1 MKPQITRTSNPD
13 LNPDFKISVIRG
25 FNSDPFP
32 GRPRILFIGLGENTH
47 THSWIDLLEGTH
59 FNVRLFSMPTG
70 SPPDNWSVRTYV
82 TCYHGPRVKTNIR
95 TPLYP
100 ANSIRRF
107 VKRQTARA
115 VGIAD
120 VHTLAGRWLAQILRE
135 WRPDIIHTLGIE
147 QGGEFFLNVRRQ
159 YGLEKIGK
167 WVLQTRGGS
176 DLALTH
182 LDPERRKQ
190 LVDILGAC
198 DQLISDNETNFLIAR
213 ELGVREEQ
221 LAPIAPVPG
230 TGGID
235 VESMRS
241 KWQGLTSSRRSIVWP
256 KAYDSAW
263 GKMLPTF
270 EALKMVWDKIQ
281 PCEIH
286 MLSMNAESNMWYWS
300 LPEEIRRSCRPRE
313 RVARAEVLELLPKA
327 RVMLAPT
334 LIDGIP
340 NSLYEAMACGA
351 FPILSPIETVLP
363 VVKNEQ
369 NVLFARNLYPNEIA
383 EALAR
388 AMTDDALVDAA
399 AQKNLEL
406 VSRTANRVLIRPRI
420 IEFYERLVRRP

>member
-1 MKPQITRTSNPD
+1 MNDRFGI
-13 LNPDFKISVIRG
+13 
-25 FNSDPFP
+25 DPFP

-47 THSWIDLLEGTH
+47 THSWIDLLEGVS

-70 SPPDNWSVRTYV
+70 SPPDEWPIPTYV
-82 TCYHGPRVKTNIR
+82 TSYHGPRVRSSIR

-100 ANSIRRF
+100 ANGLQRF

-115 VGIAD
+115 FGLPD
-120 VHTLAGRWLAQILRE
+120 PQSLAGRWLAKILRQ
-135 WRPDIIHTLGIE
+135 WRPHIIHTLGIE

-159 YGLEKIGK
+159 YGLEATGK

-190 LVDILGAC
+190 LVDILGSC
-198 DQLISDNETNFLIAR
+198 DQLISDNEQNFRIAR

-221 LAPIAPVPG
+221 LASIAPVPG

-235 VESMRS
+235 VEHLRQQ
-241 KWQGLTSSRRSIVWP
+241 WQGPTSSRRAIVWP

-270 EALKMVWDKIQ
+270 EALKMIWDRIQ

-286 MLSMNAESNMWYWS
+286 MLSMSPESRMWFWS
-300 LPEEIRRSCRPRE
+300 LPEAIRKSCRPRE
-313 RVARAEVLELLPKA
+313 RVARAEVLDLMPGA
-327 RVMLAPT
+327 RVMLAPA
-334 LIDGIP
+334 LIDGVP
-340 NSLYEAMACGA
+340 NSLYEAMASGA
-351 FPILSPIETVLP
+351 FPIVSPLETILP
-363 VVKNEQ
+363 VVKNEE

-383 EALAR
+383 AALER
-388 AMTDDALVDAA
+388 AMTDDALVDRA
-399 AQKNLEL
+399 AQQNLEL
-406 VSRTANRVLIRPRI
+406 VSRIASRDRIRPRV
-420 IEFYERLVRRP
+420 IEFYEKLAGSA

>member
-1 MKPQITRTSNPD
+1 MS
-13 LNPDFKISVIRG
+13 SVNG
-25 FNSDPFP
+25 HMSGSFNSDQFP

-47 THSWIDLLEGTH
+47 THSWIDLLEDAQ
-59 FNVRLFSMPTG
+59 FNVRLFSMPSG
-70 SPPDNWSVRTYV
+70 SPPDNWSVRTYISS
-82 TCYHGPRVKTNIR
+82 YHGPRVKTGTR

-115 VGIAD
+115 FGMGD
-120 VHTLAGRWLAQILRE
+120 VQSLAGRWLAKILQA
-135 WRPDIIHTLGIE
+135 WRPDIVHTLGIE
-147 QGGEFFLNVRRQ
+147 QGGEFFLHVRRQ
-159 YGLEKIGK
+159 FGLEKIGK

-182 LDPERRKQ
+182 LNPERRKQ
-190 LVDILGAC
+190 LVDILGSC
-198 DQLISDNETNFLIAR
+198 DQLISDNEQNFVIAR
-213 ELGVREEQ
+213 ELGVRPEQ

-235 VESMRS
+235 VESLRK
-241 KWQGLTSSRRSIVWP
+241 KWQGPTSTRRSIVWP

-270 EALKMVWDKIQ
+270 EALKMVWDRIQ

-300 LPEEIRRSCRPRE
+300 LPEPIRRSCRPRE
-313 RVARAEVLELLPKA
+313 RVARAEVLELLPGA

-363 VVKNEQ
+363 VVKHEE

-383 EALAR
+383 EALER
-388 AMTDDALVDAA
+388 AMTNDSLVDAA
-399 AQKNLEL
+399 AQKNFEL
-406 VSRTANRVLIRPRI
+406 VRRIASRDLIRPRV
-420 IEFYERLVRRP
+420 IEFYESLSRRA

>member
-1 MKPQITRTSNPD
+1 MS
-13 LNPDFKISVIRG
+13 SVNG
-25 FNSDPFP
+25 HMTGSFNSDPFP
-32 GRPRILFIGLGENTH
+32 GQPRILFIGLGENTH
-47 THSWIDLLEGTH
+47 THSWIDLLEGSN

-82 TCYHGPRVKTNIR
+82 TCYHGPRVRTNRR

-115 VGIAD
+115 FGITD
-120 VHTLAGRWLAQILRE
+120 VHSLAGRWLAQILRE
-135 WRPDIIHTLGIE
+135 WQPDIIHTLGIE
-147 QGGEFFLNVRRQ
+147 QGGEFFLHVRRQ
-159 YGLEKIGK
+159 FGLEQIGK

-190 LVDILGAC
+190 LIDILGAC
-198 DQLISDNETNFLIAR
+198 DQLISDNENNFVIAR
-213 ELGVREEQ
+213 ELGVHEEQ
-221 LAPIAPVPG
+221 LATIAPVPG

-235 VESMRS
+235 VESLRS
-241 KWQGLTSSRRSIVWP
+241 KWQGLTSNRRSIVWP

-286 MLSMNAESNMWYWS
+286 MLSMNAESKMWYWS
-300 LPEEIRRSCRPRE
+300 LPEAIRRSCRPRE

-340 NSLYEAMACGA
+340 NSLYEAMACGS

-363 VVKNEQ
+363 VVKNEE

-388 AMTDDALVDAA
+388 AMTDDVLVDAA

-406 VSRTANRVLIRPRI
+406 VHRIASRDLIRPRV

>member
-1 MKPQITRTSNPD
+1 MTGVNHQR
-13 LNPDFKISVIRG
+13 

-32 GRPRILFIGLGENTH
+32 GRPRILFIGLGENSH
-47 THSWIDLLEGTH
+47 THSWIDLLDGAR

-70 SPPDNWSVRTYV
+70 SPPDNWPVRTYV
-82 TCYHGPRVKTNIR
+82 TCYHGPRVRTSTR

-100 ANSIRRF
+100 ANNVTRF

-115 VGIAD
+115 FGLHD
-120 VHTLAGRWLAQILRE
+120 VQSLAGRWLAKILKE
-135 WRPDIIHTLGIE
+135 WQPDIVHTLGIV
-147 QGGEFFLNVRRQ
+147 QGGEFFLHVRRQ
-159 YGLEKIGK
+159 FGLENTGK

-176 DLALTH
+176 DLPLTH
-182 LDPERRKQ
+182 LNPERRNQ
-190 LVDILGAC
+190 LVDILGSC
-198 DQLISDNETNFLIAR
+198 DQLICDNEQDLGIAR

-221 LAPIAPVPG
+221 LARIAPVPG

-235 VESMRS
+235 VESLRE
-241 KWQGLTSSRRSIVWP
+241 KWQGATSSRRSIVWP

-270 EALKMVWDKIQ
+270 EALKMVWDRIQ

-286 MLSMNAESNMWYWS
+286 MLSMNAESNLWYWS
-300 LPEEIRRSCRPRE
+300 LPEAIRRSCRPRE

-351 FPILSPIETVLP
+351 FPILSPIESITS
-363 VVKNEQ
+363 VVKNEE

-383 EALAR
+383 GALAR
-388 AMTDDALVDAA
+388 AMTDDVLVDAA
-399 AQKNLEL
+399 AQKNLDL
-406 VSRTANRVLIRPRI
+406 VRRIASRDLIRPRV
-420 IEFYERLVRRP
+420 IEFYEHLSKRAGGF